1 MRAVVKTGFL
11 RAAAV
16 VLMVALTG
24 CARQQPMQTP
34 VQPTPAPAAAAPAT
48 PEQASGGETPQ
59 KESEEAIMQIQIGET
74 TFTAVPADTEAA
86 EALMKLLA
94 DGPVTIQAENYGGFE
109 KVGSLPQALPQAD
122 SRITTRP
129 GDVMLYQGDS
139 IVFSM
144 APTPGPTPVWPPFR
158 MPPPRNCGR
167 LSAAVKH
174 PSPFPG
180 KNFPAAAAFGAAA
193 AFCCSI
199 SHICAKSD
207 RQTGKNFP
215 RPLAPKG
222 GMRYY

>member
-1 MRAVVKTGFL
+1 MRTVVKTGFL

-48 PEQASGGETPQ
+48 PEQASGEETPT

-74 TFTAVPADTEAA
+74 TFTAVPAETEAA
-86 EALMKLLA
+86 EALMELLA

-139 IVFSM
+139 IVFFYG
-144 APTPGPTPVWPPFR
+144 ANTWAYT
-158 MPPPRNCGR
+158 R
-167 LSAAVKH
+167 LATIQDASAEELRQ
-174 PSPFPG
+174 
-180 KNFPAAAAFGAAA
+180 AFGGSET
-193 AFCCSI
+193 SI
-199 SHICAKSD
+199 TLS
-207 RQTGKNFP
+207 R
-215 RPLAPKG
+215 
-222 GMRYY
+222 